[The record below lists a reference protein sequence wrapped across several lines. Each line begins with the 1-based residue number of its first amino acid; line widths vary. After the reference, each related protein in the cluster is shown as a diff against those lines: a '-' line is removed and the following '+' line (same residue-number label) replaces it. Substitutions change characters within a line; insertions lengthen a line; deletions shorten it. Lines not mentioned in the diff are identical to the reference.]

1 MKSINLGRAQE
12 NDIVLPYDYI
22 SAHHARITL
31 HENGQIEIEDLNSTN
46 GTFVNGNRIKNSFLQ
61 YNDIVKLSEFVIPW
75 QTYVED
81 KPKENTSSNIIKTYT
96 IGRNSENDIVIQNDL
111 VSGFHACLYITSEQ
125 KAIIE
130 DKQSTNGTYVNN
142 AKVQKQLLNRHD
154 QVRLA
159 KSDFFWEPILASHR
173 SSQAIFKEPKTRN
186 KNTSIKILLWVL
198 IGLIVSI
205 STWFLLAHVI
215 APSENTIQVKP
226 VDSLPSFSNLPELVQ
241 YAEQSVCVVDTR
253 NAQGKTLCFG
263 TGFFI
268 DKAGIAITNA
278 HVVREGS
285 QWLIKTH
292 NGEVHEVSEMI
303 KINSVYDYAIFK
315 VNDASD
321 FTVLPRA
328 ATTPLKG
335 EDIFVI
341 GNPQGIEST
350 LTKGIVSGFKGGTEK
365 DIVNGT
371 FKEGNSFIQID
382 VAISHGSSGSPV
394 FNTKGE
400 VVGIATLSFEEA
412 QCKNCNFAVNI
423 EMLKEDIDKLIRYNN

>member
-1 MKSINLGRAQE
+1 MKIIRIGRAQD
-12 NDIVLPYDYI
+12 NDIVLSHDFI
-22 SAHHARITL
+22 SSWHARISMSDDGKFFL
-31 HENGQIEIEDLNSTN
+31 EDLNSTN
-46 GTFVNGNRIKNSFLQ
+46 GTFVNGIKVNSCYLK
-61 YNDIVKLSEFVIPW
+61 YNDIVKLSELLIPW
-75 QTYVED
+75 QTYFD
-81 KPKENTSSNIIKTYT
+81 AQPKEISLLNIIKTYT
-96 IGRNSENDIVIQNDL
+96 LGRNPDNNIVIQNDL
-111 VSGFHACLYITSEQ
+111 VSGYHASLHITSDH

-130 DKQSTNGTYVNN
+130 DHHSTNGTYVNN
-142 AKVQKQLLNRHD
+142 HKVQQQFLNPHD
-154 QVRLA
+154 HVLLA
-159 KSDFFWEPILASHR
+159 KSDFFWEPILASHHTPEVL
-173 SSQAIFKEPKTRN
+173 KDKPDTRN
-186 KNTSIKILLWVL
+186 KNTTIKVLLWVL

-205 STWFLLAHVI
+205 SAWFLLAHFI
-215 APSENTIQVKP
+215 TPSENTLETKP
-226 VDSLPSFSNLPELVQ
+226 VDTLPSFSNLPELVQ
-241 YAEQSVCVVDTR
+241 YAEQSVCVVETR

-315 VNDASD
+315 VNDVAN
-321 FTVLPRA
+321 FTVLPIA
-328 ATTPLKG
+328 TTTPLKG

-371 FKEGNSFIQID
+371 FKDGDSFIQID

-423 EMLKEDIDKLIRYNN
+423 EMLKEDIDNIIN

>member
-1 MKSINLGRAQE
+1 MKSITIGRAQD
-12 NDIVLPYDYI
+12 NDIVLAYDFI
-22 SAHHARITL
+22 SAHHARITFQN
-31 HENGQIEIEDLNSTN
+31 NGPNEIEDLNSTN
-46 GTFVNGNRIKNSFLQ
+46 GTFVNGNRIKNSLLQ
-61 YNDIVKLSEFVIPW
+61 YNDIVKLSELVIPW
-75 QTYVED
+75 QTYIEE
-81 KPKENTSSNIIKTYT
+81 KLKENFSSNIIKTYT

-111 VSGFHACLYITSEQ
+111 VSGFHACLHITLDQ

-142 AKVQKQLLNRHD
+142 AKVQRQLLNSHD

-159 KSDFFWEPILASHR
+159 KTDFFWEPILASHL
-173 SSQAIFKEPKTRN
+173 SPKVTKDKPYRKN
-186 KNTSIKILLWVL
+186 KNTTIKVLLWVL
-198 IGLIVSI
+198 IGLVVSI
-205 STWFLLAHVI
+205 SAWFLLAHI
-215 APSENTIQVKP
+215 FTPSQNTIEAKS
-226 VDSLPSFSNLPELVQ
+226 VDTLPSFSNLPELVK
-241 YAEQSVCVVDTR
+241 YAEQSVCVVETR

-292 NGEVHEVSEMI
+292 KGDVHEVSEMM

-315 VNDASD
+315 VNDVTD
-321 FTVLPRA
+321 FTVLPIA
-328 ATTPLKG
+328 TTTPLKG

-350 LTKGIVSGFKGGTEK
+350 LTKGIVSGCKGGTEK

-423 EMLKEDIDKLIRYNN
+423 EMLKEDIDKIKINNN